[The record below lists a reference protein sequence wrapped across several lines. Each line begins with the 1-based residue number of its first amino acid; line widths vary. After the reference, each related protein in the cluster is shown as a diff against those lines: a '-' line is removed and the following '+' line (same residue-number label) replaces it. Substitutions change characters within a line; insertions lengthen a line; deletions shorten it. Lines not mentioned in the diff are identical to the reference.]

1 VDAICRFHPLLDRD
15 KIELVT
21 EGAMP
26 PSWALMRL
34 IDGFVTTQL
43 LYVASKLGIA
53 DLLADGPK
61 SGEEIADAVGANPDA
76 LLRVLKGLV
85 TDDVLAEEDDGRF
98 ALTALG
104 KHLKSLQ
111 GAALVR
117 GEVYYSA
124 AAGLLEAVTDGGTA
138 FEHVHGERF
147 FDHLARHPDQEAAF
161 QASMA
166 ARSEQE
172 ARDVVAAYDFG
183 GMRRLVDVGGGR
195 GVLLAE
201 ILRAHPGIHG
211 ILTDREGA
219 VAEARTHLEA
229 ASLADRAECVAADFF
244 ETVPAGADAYLLSRV
259 IHDWDD
265 ADARRILATCRQAM
279 DSASKLLI
287 VDAILPERARERLA
301 AIRMDLHMLLLLGAR
316 ERTEAEFRALLESSG
331 FRLQRVAMTQSPA
344 GLGIIEAVPI

>member
-1 VDAICRFHPLLDRD
+1 
-15 KIELVT
+15 
-21 EGAMP
+21 
-26 PSWALMRL
+26 MRL

-53 DLLADGPK
+53 DVLADGPK
-61 SGEEIADAVGANPDA
+61 RGEEIADAVGADRDA

-98 ALTALG
+98 ALTPVG
-104 KHLKSLQ
+104 EFLKSMQ

-124 AAGLLEAVTDGGTA
+124 AAGLLQAVTDGGTA

-147 FDHLARHPDQEAAF
+147 FDYLARHPDQEAAF

-183 GMRRLVDVGGGR
+183 GVRRLVDVGGGR

-201 ILRAHPGIHG
+201 ILRAHPAIHG

-229 ASLADRAECVAADFF
+229 ASLGDRAECIAADFF
-244 ETVPAGADAYLLSRV
+244 ETVPAGADTYLLSRV

-265 ADARRILATCRQAM
+265 ADAKRILATCRQAM
-279 DSASKLLI
+279 DSGEQAL
-287 VDAILPERARERLA
+287 DRRRDPARA
-301 AIRMDLHMLLLLGAR
+301 G
-316 ERTEAEFRALLESSG
+316 S
-331 FRLQRVAMTQSPA
+331 
-344 GLGIIEAVPI
+344 